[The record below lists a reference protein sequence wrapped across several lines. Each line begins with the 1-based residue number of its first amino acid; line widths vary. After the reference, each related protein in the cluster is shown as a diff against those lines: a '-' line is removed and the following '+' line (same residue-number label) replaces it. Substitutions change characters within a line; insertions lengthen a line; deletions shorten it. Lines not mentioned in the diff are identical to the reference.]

1 MREIQNQF
9 ECKTAKKGE
18 ILYYT
23 DLTGDVL
30 LFVSKGNILICDQE
44 QKALTEV
51 QAGQFVLLSAAACQ
65 IVKAL
70 TPVQTILMF
79 AGPLVDMLIADP
91 EWDPDL
97 PVVLPIFP
105 ELTRTLYLIENY
117 QKEKRNN
124 LN

>member
-9 ECKTAKKGE
+9 ECKTAKEGE

-23 DLTGDVL
+23 DVTGDVL
-30 LFVSKGNILICDQE
+30 LFVSKGNILVCNKDHL
-44 QKALTEV
+44 KLTEV
-51 QAGQFVLLSAAACQ
+51 KAGQFVLLSAAGRQ
-65 IVKAL
+65 IVKAI
-70 TPVQTILMF
+70 TPVRTILMF
-79 AGPLVDMLIADP
+79 AGPLVDMLIEDP
-91 EWDPDL
+91 EWDPDH

-117 QKEKRNN
+117 QKEKQKN

>member
-1 MREIQNQF
+1 MKEIQNQF
-9 ECKTAKKGE
+9 ECKTAQKGE

-30 LFVSKGNILICDQE
+30 LFVSKGNILICNQE
-44 QKALTEV
+44 QRALAEV
-51 QAGQFVLLSAAACQ
+51 HAGQFVLLSAAACQ

-70 TPVQTILMF
+70 TAVQTILMF
-79 AGPLVDMLIADP
+79 AGPLVDMLLADP
-91 EWDPDL
+91 EWDPDH

-117 QKEKRNN
+117 QKEKRQN